1 LWRPKKAQ
9 YIGVIGQVVPGV
21 KQHPSQNSPIVRMEA
36 LAHAPCGP
44 LEQPGQPCS
53 RRAKWPG
60 RCAVCHPLWAACEA
74 SLWLRGRRSVDAS
87 RPPSI
92 ASIGGVLRTL
102 APLLILVATMGATAD
117 DGLSRLRAAGI
128 MRWGCD
134 ISGAAPFTFPDP
146 SNPDRIIGFEVEIA
160 EELARRLGVR
170 AERFSADWLALIDAL
185 EADRC
190 DLLINGFEVTAD
202 RERVVA
208 FSKPYFRYTQQLVVR
223 AEDRDRFASLT
234 DLQGHP
240 VAVLNGSASID
251 SLRSA
256 GVPASLIVQYDDSLA
271 PFTETVLGRVDACLQ
286 ESLIAR
292 FYAGH
297 DPRLTL
303 VDATFDPGVYA
314 VIVRKHDAALLASVN
329 AALEAMQAD
338 GTLGRILQRWG
349 LWDDAQRE
357 LGTDRGP
364 TVATIPEATGAPQA
378 DALPW
383 APVLWSL
390 ARAAVMTAFLTIVS
404 MPIATFLG
412 LLLAIT
418 ILHGPKPLSRLCRGY
433 VLVMRGTPL
442 LVQIFLLYY
451 SLPAL
456 GAWLGVP
463 ELLTWNKIVVG
474 IVCLAANYAAYEAEI
489 HRAALQAIPRSQW
502 DAARALGFTRWQTL
516 RCIVVPQS
524 WRLSLPA
531 IINDL
536 NSLIKDSS
544 LVSMIGVQE
553 LLAVAL
559 GIGKAS
565 FAVPAM
571 LVAAAA
577 FYLVLS
583 LVADG
588 FGRSLEHRARTVRT
602 PREATP
608 R

>member
-1 LWRPKKAQ
+1 
-9 YIGVIGQVVPGV
+9 
-21 KQHPSQNSPIVRMEA
+21 
-36 LAHAPCGP
+36 
-44 LEQPGQPCS
+44 
-53 RRAKWPG
+53 
-60 RCAVCHPLWAACEA
+60 
-74 SLWLRGRRSVDAS
+74 VDAS
-87 RPPSI
+87 WPPPI
-92 ASIGGVLRTL
+92 ASIDFVQRAL
-102 APLLILVATMGATAD
+102 APLLILVATMVAAAD
-117 DGLSRLRAAGI
+117 DGLSRMRESGI

-146 SNPDRIIGFEVEIA
+146 ANPDRIIGFEVEIA

-185 EADRC
+185 DADRC

-208 FSKPYFRYTQQLVVR
+208 FSRPYFRYTQQLVVR
-223 AEDRDRFASLT
+223 AEDRERFASLE
-234 DLQGHP
+234 DLKGRP
-240 VAVLNGSASID
+240 IAVLNGSASID

-256 GVPASLIVQYDDSLA
+256 GVPASLIIQYDDSLA
-271 PFTETVLGRVDACLQ
+271 PFTETVLERVDACLQ

-297 DPRLTL
+297 DPRLAL

-314 VIVRKHDAALLASVN
+314 VIVRKHDEALLASVN
-329 AALEAMQAD
+329 GALKTMQAD

-349 LWDDAQRE
+349 LWSDAQRD

-364 TVATIPEATGAPQA
+364 IVATIPEAIGTPPEDG
-378 DALPW
+378 LPW
-383 APVLWSL
+383 SLVLWSL
-390 ARAAVMTAFLTIVS
+390 ARAAAMTALLTVVS

-412 LLLAIT
+412 LLLAIA
-418 ILHGPKPLSRLCRGY
+418 ILHGPKPISRLCRGY

-456 GAWLGVP
+456 GAWLGIP
-463 ELLTWNKIVVG
+463 ELLTWNKIIVG

-489 HRAALQAIPRSQW
+489 HRAALHAIPRSQW
-502 DAARALGFTRWQTL
+502 DAACALGFTRWQTL
-516 RCIVVPQS
+516 RFIVVPQS

-565 FAVPAM
+565 FAVPSM

-577 FYLVLS
+577 FYLALS
-583 LVADG
+583 LLSDW
-588 FGRSLEHRARTVRT
+588 FGQALERRARAVRSLPEPLHQ
-602 PREATP
+602 
-608 R
+608 